1 ELSFLQSAMYGFK
14 LDKEEIKSHQKV
26 KTVNGYDIDFYA
38 YEGLKI
44 PKIIAEDKKFKLFFS
59 PYKDEY
65 LEIGEVLID
74 RGNFYLFN
82 FFPKENSYF
91 ILNNFTNKIKK
102 ENHSSYII
110 VTSSLIDLKYKVIF
124 KDLNK
129 IETSSD
135 FLPKMDCK
143 IEIESLEQISFIPED
158 IKYLE

>member
-1 ELSFLQSAMYGFK
+1 MYGFK

>member
-1 ELSFLQSAMYGFK
+1 MYGFK

-38 YEGLKI
+38 YEGLNI
-44 PKIIAEDKKFKLFFS
+44 PKIIAEDKEFKLFFY

-65 LEIGEVLID
+65 LEFKLKDLIKESID
-74 RGNFYLFN
+74 YLFN
-82 FFPKENSYF
+82 FFPEENSYF

-110 VTSSLIDLKYKVIF
+110 VTSSLIDLKYKVVF

-129 IETSSD
+129 IATSSD

-143 IEIESLEQISFIPED
+143 IEIESLKQISFIPED